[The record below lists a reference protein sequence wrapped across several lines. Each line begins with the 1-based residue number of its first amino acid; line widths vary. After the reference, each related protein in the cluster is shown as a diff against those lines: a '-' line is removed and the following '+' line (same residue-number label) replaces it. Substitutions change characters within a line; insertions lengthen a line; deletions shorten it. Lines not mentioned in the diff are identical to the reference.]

1 MSDTIDKP
9 AEKLADKLAE
19 KPAERPY
26 ILHMLTATPQM
37 SPFDVNMAAD
47 AGYQVIVP
55 YCNVDAGM
63 VANLTQDAI
72 FSRGPK
78 GVART
83 GIFIGGRDVMLAA
96 DMLDTARKAMVPPFE
111 VSVFADPSGAY
122 TTAAALVA
130 LAERHLAK
138 AYGMELGGKRVL
150 ILGGTGAVGRVAA
163 AIAASLGADVS
174 IASHSDAGRAA
185 RVSDE
190 LNRRFQIVTKGVG
203 TSTPAELHALLGDAE
218 IVLATAVA
226 GVQVVSRDDLAHA
239 RHLLIAADVNAV
251 PPEGIAGVN
260 VMNDG
265 KPIDGVSTAGGA
277 IGIGALAIGNVKYQ
291 VEHRLFTRMRTG
303 GKPVYLGF
311 PQAFDEARAVAAGLG

>member
-1 MSDTIDKP
+1 MSDTT
-9 AEKLADKLAE
+9 EKLAE

-26 ILHMLTATPQM
+26 ILHMFTATPQM

-47 AGYQVIVP
+47 AGYQIIVP

-63 VANLTQDAI
+63 VGNLTQDAI

-138 AYGMELGGKRVL
+138 AYGMELGGKRLL

-163 AIAASLGADVS
+163 AMAASLGADVS
-174 IASHSDAGRAA
+174 IASHTNAARAA

-190 LNRRFQIVTKGVG
+190 LNQRFQIVTKGVG
-203 TSTPAELHALLGDAE
+203 TTNSAELRAVLGEAE

-226 GVQVVSRDDLAHA
+226 GVQVVSREDLAHA
-239 RHLLIAADVNAV
+239 RQLLIAADVNAV

-265 KPIDGVSTAGGA
+265 KPIDGVPTAAGA

-303 GKPVYLGF
+303 GKPVYLSF

>member
-1 MSDTIDKP
+1 MSETI
-9 AEKLADKLAE
+9 
-19 KPAERPY
+19 ERPY
-26 ILHMLTATPQM
+26 ILHMFTATPQM

-55 YCNVDAGM
+55 YCGVDPGM

-78 GVART
+78 GVSRT
-83 GIFIGGRDVMLAA
+83 GIFIGGRDVMQAA
-96 DMLDTARKAMVPPFE
+96 DMLDLARRAMVPPFE
-111 VSVFADPSGAY
+111 VSVFADPSGSY

-130 LAERHLAK
+130 LVERHLGK
-138 AYGMELGGKRVL
+138 QHGMELGGKRVL
-150 ILGGTGAVGRVAA
+150 ILGGTGAVGRIAA
-163 AIAASLGADVS
+163 AIAASRGADVT
-174 IASHSDAGRAA
+174 IASHSSGARALA
-185 RVSDE
+185 VATE
-190 LNRRFQIVTKGVG
+190 LNQRFGIVINGIG
-203 TSTPAELHALLGDAE
+203 TSTADELRGALADTE

-226 GVQVVSRDDLAHA
+226 GVQVIGRDDLAHA
-239 RHLLIAADVNAV
+239 RRLLVAADVNAV

-265 KPIDGVSTAGGA
+265 KPIDGVPNAGA

-291 VEHRLFTRMRTG
+291 VEHRLFMQMRTG
-303 GKPVYLGF
+303 GKPVYLSF